1 MCKIFHRQWISWYGA
16 FWRTSVIADPV
27 QLSASTWPEHK
38 GAHSLGGLGKY
49 SSQRAR
55 TLERRGPP
63 STRTHK
69 FFLPQMTTWRC
80 PRGDEFDS
88 NLMVWTTGNS
98 ANPASACGVRQR
110 KMRSCE

>member
-1 MCKIFHRQWISWYGA
+1 
-16 FWRTSVIADPV
+16 
-27 QLSASTWPEHK
+27 
-38 GAHSLGGLGKY
+38 
-49 SSQRAR
+49 
-55 TLERRGPP
+55 
-63 STRTHK
+63 
-69 FFLPQMTTWRC
+69 MTTWRC